1 MKKLYPAIIALCI
14 GPAAWGADFFL
25 TGYENK
31 WTLDDEFKFEQSGD
45 VYSLHLDMINADK
58 FPYGFKIAESAWSN
72 QYGSTEDF
80 PLDKTAKCVA
90 GDGNNFYIPE
100 SIKSITGATLVFDRT
115 NAANPTLTIRPDLY
129 LAGAVNNW
137 ANTNADYR
145 FAYNNGIYSLA
156 LENLDGEFRIA
167 AGVNDQNDDWLINY
181 GGAQNMSA
189 GNTYDCIEGSGNNMS
204 LADGSKENII
214 LSFDKE
220 NKTLSVS
227 RPDTGAFANG
237 VFLSCPEN
245 EWWSNHPDYR
255 FTENGTKYTLLLASL
270 PSEFKVVT
278 SGWEYQLG
286 MAGAFAFDKPMACS
300 NSHGNN
306 FSLPDGVTAVAGA
319 TLVLD
324 IANIAAPTLTVSPD
338 LYLAGEVTG
347 WSNTKEGYKFAEK
360 DGIYSLALKELTGEF
375 RIAGGTTPEWLVK
388 FGGAKNMSK
397 GSTYTL
403 AANSDDNMSLAS
415 GSTSDVLLSFDKAN
429 RTLTVSDINTAG
441 FSEGLYLALEIDGT
455 WWSNHPDYKFSE
467 NNGIYTLHVDALPSE
482 FKVTTPDWENQFGTS
497 GALVFG
503 QPMSC
508 TEGWGGNF
516 TLPEGVTAVAG
527 ATITVN
533 LTNMV
538 SPVITVMPD
547 LYLAGDINSWHNND
561 AEYRFAESDGTYRLS
576 VKGLTGKFRIAGGTS
591 PEWPLQ
597 YGAQENMSVGNS
609 YTCIKGQGNDMSLA
623 GTNDVTLSFNPADLS
638 LAIAEYKAPSSGVDF
653 YLAFDVNGDG
663 TWWSD
668 HPDYKFTESNGRY
681 RLHVDDLPSEF
692 KITTADWGTQY
703 GSNSAFVFGKAMTCV
718 EGHGGNFVR
727 PSEYTTIAGALITLD
742 LSGNIP
748 SVTVIPDLYLAGDLT
763 DWSNTNSAYRFT
775 ENNGI
780 YTLAVGELYD
790 KFRIAGGTA
799 PEWAVNFGGAQ
810 DMEIGRTYDCIEGS
824 GNDMTVAGG
833 SIRNAML
840 TFDYNARKLTIGS
853 ISTEGAKDGLYL
865 AGTINNWASD
875 NASYRFTEN
884 GGIYTLTVPRLSGEF
899 KIVTKDW
906 SLQFGC
912 DSKIEYGHEYS
923 CFHTSSGSNI
933 SLADNVGIDVVL
945 TFDLEN
951 MILTADGVPT
961 LYLVGDFNNWTV
973 SPLYAFGY
981 DNGVY
986 TLKTSDF
993 SGAFKV
999 VTADNAIQF
1008 GTHSGFNLDL
1018 GREYA
1023 LTDSGADMNFGGLP
1037 SRASSR
1043 VKITVRAN
1051 GTPTSGIVSGIEDV
1065 EASGSSASTEYYNL
1079 QGVRVYN
1086 PANGFYI
1093 KRTGSEIE
1101 KIFVK

>member
-1 MKKLYPAIIALCI
+1 MKKYLSAIAALCLC
-14 GPAAWGADFFL
+14 PAAWAADIYI
-25 TGYENK
+25 TGHENN
-31 WTLDDEFKFEQSGD
+31 WTLDDEFKLQQSGEI
-45 VYSLHLDMINADK
+45 YSIHLDLISAEK
-58 FPYGFKIAESAWSN
+58 FPYGFKIAESGWAK
-72 QYGSTEDF
+72 QYGTKEVF
-80 PLDKTAKCVA
+80 PLDKTAKCVE
-90 GDGNNFYIPE
+90 GDGNNFYVPDD
-100 SIKSITGATLVFDRT
+100 IKSITGATIVFDKT
-115 NAANPTLTIRPDLY
+115 DAVNPTLTIRPDLY
-129 LAGAVNNW
+129 LAGSINSW

-145 FAYNNGIYSLA
+145 FAYTNGTYSLA
-156 LENLDGEFRIA
+156 LDNLDGEFRIA

-214 LSFDKE
+214 LSFDKD
-220 NKTLSVS
+220 NKKLTVS
-227 RPDTGAFANG
+227 RPDAGAFADG
-237 VFLSCPEN
+237 VFLSCAEN
-245 EWWSNHPDYR
+245 NWWSNHPDYR
-255 FTENGTKYTLLLASL
+255 FTENGTTYTLHLASL

-278 SGWEYQLG
+278 SGWEYQFG
-286 MAGAFAFDKPMACS
+286 MSGAFIFDKPMTCTNGWGS
-300 NSHGNN
+300 N
-306 FSLPDGVTAVAGA
+306 FTLPDGITAVAGA
-319 TLVLD
+319 TLTLD
-324 IANIAAPTLTVSPD
+324 IANLAAPTLTVMPD

-347 WSNTKEGYKFAEK
+347 WSNTKEGYRFAEK
-360 DGIYSLALKELTGEF
+360 DGIYTLAMTELTGEF

-397 GSTYTL
+397 GNTYNI

-415 GSTSDVLLSFDKAN
+415 GSTSNVLLSFDKAN
-429 RTLTVSDINTAG
+429 RTLAVADINTES

-455 WWSNHPDYKFSE
+455 WWSDHPDYRFTES
-467 NNGIYTLHVDALPSE
+467 NGIYRLHVDALPSE
-482 FKVTTPDWENQFGTS
+482 FKVTTPDWEQQFGTPD
-497 GALVFG
+497 GLVFG
-503 QPMSC
+503 QPMAC

-516 TLPEGVTAVAG
+516 VLPEGVTSVAG

-547 LYLAGDINSWHNND
+547 LYLAGEINSWHNND
-561 AEYRFAESDGTYRLS
+561 AEYRFAETDGTYRLS

-609 YTCIKGQGNDMSLA
+609 YACIKGSGNDMSLS
-623 GTNDVTLSFNPADLS
+623 GSNDVTLSFNPADLT
-638 LAIAEYKAPSSGVDF
+638 LAIAEYKAPAAGAEL
-653 YLAFDVNGDG
+653 YLAHEIDG
-663 TWWSD
+663 TWWSN
-668 HPDYKFTESNGRY
+668 HPDFKFTESNGVY

-703 GSNSAFVFGKAMTCV
+703 GTNSTFVFGKPMTCQ
-718 EGHGGNFVR
+718 EMQHGGNFVR

-742 LSGNIP
+742 LSGNVPTATI
-748 SVTVIPDLYLAGDLT
+748 IPDLYLAGDIN
-763 DWSNTNSAYRFT
+763 DWNNTNSAYRFT

-799 PEWAVNFGGAQ
+799 PEWAINFGGAQ
-810 DMEIGRTYDCIEGS
+810 NMEPGQTYDCIEGS

-923 CFHTSSGSNI
+923 CFHTSNGSNI
-933 SLADNVGIDVVL
+933 SLVDNVGIDVVL

-993 SGAFKV
+993 NGAFKV
-999 VTADNAIQF
+999 VTADNSLQF
-1008 GTHSGFNLDL
+1008 GTHFGLNLDL

-1023 LTDSGADMNFGGLP
+1023 LMDSGADMTFGGLP

-1051 GTPTSGIVSGIEDV
+1051 GTPFNGSVSGIEDV
-1065 EASGSSASTEYYNL
+1065 DASCAGANVEYYNL
-1079 QGVRVYN
+1079 QGVRVAN
-1086 PANGFYI
+1086 PGNGFYI
-1093 KRTGSEIE
+1093 KRTGSVIE
-1101 KIFVK
+1101 KIYVK

>member
-1 MKKLYPAIIALCI
+1 MKKYLSAIVALCLCR
-14 GPAAWGADFFL
+14 AACAADIYI
-25 TGYENK
+25 TGHENN
-31 WTLDDEFKFEQSGD
+31 WTLDDEFKFQQSGEI
-45 VYSLHLDMINADK
+45 YSIHLDLISAEK
-58 FPYGFKIAESAWSN
+58 FPYGFKIAESGWAK
-72 QYGSTEDF
+72 QYGTKEDF
-80 PLDKTAKCVA
+80 PLDKTAKCVE
-90 GDGNNFYIPE
+90 GEGNNFYLPQ
-100 SIKSITGATLVFDRT
+100 SIKSITGATIVFDRT
-115 NAANPTLTIRPDLY
+115 DAVNPTLTIRPDLY
-129 LAGAVNNW
+129 LAGSINSW

-145 FAYNNGIYSLA
+145 FAYTNGTYSLA
-156 LENLDGEFRIA
+156 LDNLDGEFRIA
-167 AGVNDQNDDWLINY
+167 AGVNDQNDDWLSNY

-214 LSFDKE
+214 LSFDKD
-220 NKTLSVS
+220 NKKLTVS
-227 RPDTGAFANG
+227 RPDTGAFADG
-237 VFLSCPEN
+237 VFLSCAEN
-245 EWWSNHPDYR
+245 NWWSNHPDYR
-255 FTENGTKYTLLLASL
+255 FTENGTTYTLHLASL

-278 SGWEYQLG
+278 AGWEYQFG
-286 MAGAFAFDKPMACS
+286 MSGAFVFDKPMTCTNGWGS
-300 NSHGNN
+300 N
-306 FSLPDGVTAVAGA
+306 FTLPDGVTAVAGA
-319 TLVLD
+319 TLTLD
-324 IANIAAPTLTVSPD
+324 IANLAAPTLTVMPD

-347 WSNTKEGYKFAEK
+347 WSNTKEGYRFAEK

-388 FGGAKNMSK
+388 FGGAKNMTK
-397 GSTYTL
+397 GNTYNI

-415 GSTSDVLLSFDKAN
+415 GSTSNVLLSFDKAN
-429 RTLTVSDINTAG
+429 RTLAVADINTES

-455 WWSNHPDYKFSE
+455 WWSDHPDYRFTES
-467 NNGIYTLHVDALPSE
+467 NGVYRLHVDALPSE
-482 FKVTTPDWENQFGTS
+482 FKVTTPDWEQQFGTPD
-497 GALVFG
+497 GLVFG
-503 QPMSC
+503 QPMAC

-516 TLPEGVTAVAG
+516 VLPEGVTSVAG

-547 LYLAGDINSWHNND
+547 LYLAGDIN
-561 AEYRFAESDGTYRLS
+561 
-576 VKGLTGKFRIAGGTS
+576 
-591 PEWPLQ
+591 
-597 YGAQENMSVGNS
+597 
-609 YTCIKGQGNDMSLA
+609 
-623 GTNDVTLSFNPADLS
+623 
-638 LAIAEYKAPSSGVDF
+638 
-653 YLAFDVNGDG
+653 
-663 TWWSD
+663 
-668 HPDYKFTESNGRY
+668 
-681 RLHVDDLPSEF
+681 
-692 KITTADWGTQY
+692 DW
-703 GSNSAFVFGKAMTCV
+703 N
-718 EGHGGNFVR
+718 
-727 PSEYTTIAGALITLD
+727 
-742 LSGNIP
+742 
-748 SVTVIPDLYLAGDLT
+748 
-763 DWSNTNSAYRFT
+763 NTNSAYRFT

-799 PEWAVNFGGAQ
+799 PEWAINFGGAQ
-810 DMEIGRTYDCIEGS
+810 NMEIGQTYDCTEGS

-923 CFHTSSGSNI
+923 CFHTSNGSNI
-933 SLADNVGIDVVL
+933 SLVDNVGIDVVL

-993 SGAFKV
+993 NGAFKV
-999 VTADNAIQF
+999 VTADNSLQF
-1008 GTHSGFNLDL
+1008 GTHFGLNLDL

-1023 LTDSGADMNFGGLP
+1023 LMDSGADMTFGGLP

-1051 GTPTSGIVSGIEDV
+1051 GTPFNGSVSGIEDV
-1065 EASGSSASTEYYNL
+1065 DASCAGANVEYYNL
-1079 QGVRVYN
+1079 QGVRVTN
-1086 PANGFYI
+1086 PGNGFYI
-1093 KRTGSEIE
+1093 KRTGSVIE
-1101 KIFVK
+1101 KIYVK

>member
-1 MKKLYPAIIALCI
+1 MKKYLSAIVALCLCR
-14 GPAAWGADFFL
+14 AAWAADIYI
-25 TGYENK
+25 TGHENN
-31 WTLDDEFKFEQSGD
+31 WTLDDEFKFQQSGEI
-45 VYSLHLDMINADK
+45 YSIHLDLISAEK
-58 FPYGFKIAESAWSN
+58 FPYGFKIAESGWSK
-72 QYGSTEDF
+72 QYGTKEDF

-90 GDGNNFYIPE
+90 GEGNNFYLPQ
-100 SIKSITGATLVFDRT
+100 SIKSITGATIVFDRT
-115 NAANPTLTIRPDLY
+115 DAVNPTLTVRPDLY
-129 LAGAVNNW
+129 LAGSINSW

-145 FAYNNGIYSLA
+145 FAYTNGTYSLA
-156 LENLDGEFRIA
+156 LDNLDGEFRIA

-214 LSFDKE
+214 LSFDKD
-220 NKTLSVS
+220 NKKLTVS
-227 RPDTGAFANG
+227 RPDAGAFADG
-237 VFLSCPEN
+237 VFLSCAEN
-245 EWWSNHPDYR
+245 NWWSNHPDYR
-255 FTENGTKYTLLLASL
+255 FTENGTTYTLHLASL

-278 SGWEYQLG
+278 SGWEYQFG
-286 MAGAFAFDKPMACS
+286 MSGAFIFDKPMTCTNGWGS
-300 NSHGNN
+300 N
-306 FSLPDGVTAVAGA
+306 FTLPDGITAVAGA
-319 TLVLD
+319 TLTLD
-324 IANIAAPTLTVSPD
+324 IANLAAPTLTVMPD

-347 WSNTKEGYKFAEK
+347 WSNTKEGYRFAEK
-360 DGIYSLALKELTGEF
+360 DGIYTLAMTELTGEF

-397 GSTYTL
+397 GNTYNI

-415 GSTSDVLLSFDKAN
+415 GSTSNVLLSFDKAN
-429 RTLTVSDINTAG
+429 RTLAVADINTES

-455 WWSNHPDYKFSE
+455 WWS
-467 NNGIYTLHVDALPSE
+467 
-482 FKVTTPDWENQFGTS
+482 
-497 GALVFG
+497 
-503 QPMSC
+503 
-508 TEGWGGNF
+508 
-516 TLPEGVTAVAG
+516 
-527 ATITVN
+527 
-533 LTNMV
+533 
-538 SPVITVMPD
+538 
-547 LYLAGDINSWHNND
+547 
-561 AEYRFAESDGTYRLS
+561 
-576 VKGLTGKFRIAGGTS
+576 
-591 PEWPLQ
+591 
-597 YGAQENMSVGNS
+597 
-609 YTCIKGQGNDMSLA
+609 
-623 GTNDVTLSFNPADLS
+623 
-638 LAIAEYKAPSSGVDF
+638 
-653 YLAFDVNGDG
+653 
-663 TWWSD
+663 D
-668 HPDYKFTESNGRY
+668 HPDFKFTESNGVY

-703 GSNSAFVFGKAMTCV
+703 GTNSTFVFGKPMTCQ
-718 EGHGGNFVR
+718 EMQHGGNFVR

-742 LSGNIP
+742 LSGNVPTATI
-748 SVTVIPDLYLAGDLT
+748 IPDLYLAGDIN
-763 DWSNTNSAYRFT
+763 DWNNTNSAYRFT

-799 PEWAVNFGGAQ
+799 PEWAINFGGAQ
-810 DMEIGRTYDCIEGS
+810 NMEPGQTYDCIEGS

-923 CFHTSSGSNI
+923 CFHTSNGSNI
-933 SLADNVGIDVVL
+933 SLVDNVGIDVVL

-993 SGAFKV
+993 NGAFKV
-999 VTADNAIQF
+999 VTADNSLQF
-1008 GTHSGFNLDL
+1008 GTHFGLNLDL

-1023 LTDSGADMNFGGLP
+1023 LMDSGADMTFGGLP

-1051 GTPTSGIVSGIEDV
+1051 GTPFNGSISGIEDV
-1065 EASGSSASTEYYNL
+1065 DASCAGANVEYYNL
-1079 QGVRVYN
+1079 QGVRVAN
-1086 PANGFYI
+1086 PGNGFYI
-1093 KRTGSEIE
+1093 KRTGSVIE
-1101 KIFVK
+1101 KIYVK

>member
-1 MKKLYPAIIALCI
+1 MKKYLSAIVALCLCR
-14 GPAAWGADFFL
+14 AAWAADIYI
-25 TGYENK
+25 TGHENN
-31 WTLDDEFKFEQSGD
+31 WTLDDEFKFQQSGEI
-45 VYSLHLDMINADK
+45 YSIHLDLISAEK
-58 FPYGFKIAESAWSN
+58 FPYGFKIAESGWSK
-72 QYGSTEDF
+72 QYGTKEDF

-90 GDGNNFYIPE
+90 GEGNNFYLPQ
-100 SIKSITGATLVFDRT
+100 SIKSITGATIVFDRT
-115 NAANPTLTIRPDLY
+115 DAVNPTLTVRPDLY
-129 LAGAVNNW
+129 LAGSINSW

-145 FAYNNGIYSLA
+145 FAYTNGTYSLA
-156 LENLDGEFRIA
+156 LDNLDGEFRIA

-214 LSFDKE
+214 LSFDKD
-220 NKTLSVS
+220 NKKLTVS
-227 RPDTGAFANG
+227 RPDAGAFADG
-237 VFLSCPEN
+237 VFLSCAEN
-245 EWWSNHPDYR
+245 NWWSNHPDYR
-255 FTENGTKYTLLLASL
+255 FTENGTTYTLHLASL

-278 SGWEYQLG
+278 SGWEYQFG
-286 MAGAFAFDKPMACS
+286 MSGAFIFDKPMTCTNGWGS
-300 NSHGNN
+300 N
-306 FSLPDGVTAVAGA
+306 FTLPDGITAVAGA
-319 TLVLD
+319 TLTLD
-324 IANIAAPTLTVSPD
+324 IANLAAPTLTVMPD

-347 WSNTKEGYKFAEK
+347 WSNTKEGYRFAEK
-360 DGIYSLALKELTGEF
+360 DGIYTLAMTELTGEF

-397 GSTYTL
+397 GNTYNI

-415 GSTSDVLLSFDKAN
+415 GSTSNVLLSFDKAN
-429 RTLTVSDINTAG
+429 RTLAVADINTES

-455 WWSNHPDYKFSE
+455 WWSNHPDF
-467 NNGIYTLHVDALPSE
+467 
-482 FKVTTPDWENQFGTS
+482 
-497 GALVFG
+497 
-503 QPMSC
+503 
-508 TEGWGGNF
+508 
-516 TLPEGVTAVAG
+516 
-527 ATITVN
+527 
-533 LTNMV
+533 
-538 SPVITVMPD
+538 
-547 LYLAGDINSWHNND
+547 
-561 AEYRFAESDGTYRLS
+561 
-576 VKGLTGKFRIAGGTS
+576 
-591 PEWPLQ
+591 
-597 YGAQENMSVGNS
+597 
-609 YTCIKGQGNDMSLA
+609 
-623 GTNDVTLSFNPADLS
+623 
-638 LAIAEYKAPSSGVDF
+638 
-653 YLAFDVNGDG
+653 
-663 TWWSD
+663 
-668 HPDYKFTESNGRY
+668 KFTESNGVY

-703 GSNSAFVFGKAMTCV
+703 GTNSTFVFGKPMTCQ
-718 EGHGGNFVR
+718 EMQHGGNFVR

-742 LSGNIP
+742 LSGNVPTATI
-748 SVTVIPDLYLAGDLT
+748 IPDLYLAGDIN
-763 DWSNTNSAYRFT
+763 DWNNTNSAYRFT

-799 PEWAVNFGGAQ
+799 PEWAINFGGAQ
-810 DMEIGRTYDCIEGS
+810 NMEPGQTYDCIEGS

-923 CFHTSSGSNI
+923 CFHTSNGSNI
-933 SLADNVGIDVVL
+933 SLVDNVGIDVVL

-993 SGAFKV
+993 NGAFKV
-999 VTADNAIQF
+999 VTADNSLQF
-1008 GTHSGFNLDL
+1008 GTHFGLNLDL

-1023 LTDSGADMNFGGLP
+1023 LMDSGADMTFGGLP

-1051 GTPTSGIVSGIEDV
+1051 GTPFNGSISGIEDV
-1065 EASGSSASTEYYNL
+1065 DASCAGANVEYYNL
-1079 QGVRVYN
+1079 QGVRVAN
-1086 PANGFYI
+1086 PGNGFYI
-1093 KRTGSEIE
+1093 KRTGSVIE
-1101 KIFVK
+1101 KIYVK